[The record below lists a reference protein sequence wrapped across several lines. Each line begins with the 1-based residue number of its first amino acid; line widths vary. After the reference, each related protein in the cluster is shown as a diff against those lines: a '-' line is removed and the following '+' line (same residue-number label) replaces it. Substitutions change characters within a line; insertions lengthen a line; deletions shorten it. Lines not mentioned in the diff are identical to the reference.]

1 MELFGQVSTVDIEW
15 FGISSLRQGDGCVG
29 AFIDAGATFDAL
41 IIVAHCY
48 IFYGNATN
56 RASLCAGSA
65 RSAVVLVDDDSHG
78 DTILSK
84 AGNAFL
90 Y

>member
-1 MELFGQVSTVDIEW
+1 MPAVDIE
-15 FGISSLRQGDGCVG
+15 SSEVTSLRQGDGC
-29 AFIDAGATFDAL
+29 AGTLIEASATFNAL
-41 IIVAHCY
+41 VIVANCN

-56 RASLCAGSA
+56 RARLCA
-65 RSAVVLVDDDSHG
+65 RSARCAIVLVDDDSHG
-78 DTILSK
+78 HTILFI